1 VTTAHD
7 HDHHERDDAR
17 GAGHDDGHSHS
28 RPPTGAGARYRGLL
42 SVAFA
47 IIVAF
52 LVVQTVVAVVT
63 GSLALLSDVGHMLTD
78 ALGLGLALAAIAV
91 ASRSRR
97 DGGRTYGLY
106 RLEVLAALV
115 NAVLLVGVAV
125 YVVVEALNR
134 IGDDPDVP
142 GTPVLV
148 MGCVGLAVNLVVL
161 LMLREGSRES
171 MNVRGA
177 YLEVFAD
184 SLGSFGVVVAAVVL
198 LAFDWTPIDAIIGVA
213 IGLFMVPRA
222 LRLAWDALRVLA
234 EVAPAHVDVDALR
247 TDLGAIP
254 GVIDVHDLHAWTLT
268 SAMDIATAHVMVSV
282 GTDHH
287 VVLDR
292 ARSLLRED
300 YGIEH
305 ATFQVEPEDHRGC
318 EDVAW

>member
-1 VTTAHD
+1 VT
-7 HDHHERDDAR
+7 
-17 GAGHDDGHSHS
+17 AGHDHSHQHAHVT
-28 RPPTGAGARYRGLL
+28 PGAGARYLGRLT
-42 SVAFA
+42 VAFVV
-47 IIVAF
+47 ILVFFVVQVIVAI
-52 LVVQTVVAVVT
+52 AT
-63 GSLALLSDVGHMLTD
+63 GSLALLSDAGHMLTD

-91 ASRSRR
+91 ASRSRQER
-97 DGGRTYGLY
+97 SRTYGLY

-115 NAVLLVGVAV
+115 NAILLVGVAV
-125 YVVVEALNR
+125 YVLVEAITR

-142 GTPVLV
+142 GVPVLV

-184 SLGSFGVVVAAVVL
+184 SLGSLGVIVAAVVL
-198 LAFDWTPIDAIIGVA
+198 LAFDWEPIDAIIGVA

-247 TDLGAIP
+247 ADLGAIE
-254 GVIDVHDLHAWTLT
+254 GVVDVHDLHVWTLT
-268 SAMDIATAHVMVSV
+268 SAMDVATAHVMVRNE
-282 GTDHH
+282 TDQHS
-287 VVLDR
+287 VLDQ
-292 ARSLLRED
+292 ARTLLREE
-300 YGIEH
+300 YGIDH
-305 ATFQVEPEDHRGC
+305 ATFQVEPEDHHGC

>member
-1 VTTAHD
+1 VT
-7 HDHHERDDAR
+7 
-17 GAGHDDGHSHS
+17 AGHDHSHQHAHVT
-28 RPPTGAGARYRGLL
+28 PGAGARYLGRLT
-42 SVAFA
+42 VAFVV
-47 IIVAF
+47 ILVFFVVQVIVAI
-52 LVVQTVVAVVT
+52 AT
-63 GSLALLSDVGHMLTD
+63 GSLALLSDAGHMLTD

-91 ASRSRR
+91 ASRSRQER
-97 DGGRTYGLY
+97 SRTYGLY

-115 NAVLLVGVAV
+115 NAILLVGVAV
-125 YVVVEALNR
+125 YVLVEAITR

-142 GTPVLV
+142 GVPVLV

-184 SLGSFGVVVAAVVL
+184 SLGSLGVIVAAVVL
-198 LAFDWTPIDAIIGVA
+198 LAFGWEPIDAIIGVA

-247 TDLGAIP
+247 ADLGAIE
-254 GVIDVHDLHAWTLT
+254 GVVDVHDLHVWTLT
-268 SAMDIATAHVMVSV
+268 SAMDVATAHVMVRNE
-282 GTDHH
+282 TDQHS
-287 VVLDR
+287 VLDQ
-292 ARSLLRED
+292 ARTLLREE
-300 YGIEH
+300 YGIDH
-305 ATFQVEPEDHRGC
+305 ATFQVEPEDHHGC